1 MSLGGTYTTGTF
13 TVVSGETTASFSGTL
28 LESVAEQGDWI
39 LCDGVVGYIDSV
51 DSDTAVTFE
60 QAWAGDSQTDAAYVL
75 IKMSWLRYDPAITQA
90 KVRDLITLLH
100 AQGSFLFV
108 SGATPDPAM
117 GEDGQYALKTNGG
130 PWQLWYKTGGVWEA
144 QGIPVGTTF
153 RGEWNSATEY
163 FANDQVGHNGST
175 WGAIA
180 GSTNVEPG
188 TDDETWSL
196 SAQAGADGQHGGAV
210 SFTQVFSTSTSNADP
225 GDGMLRLN
233 NATQSSATVIR
244 TDYLD
249 KDGNSLTDLIG
260 SLTAST
266 STVKGQIRLAEVG
279 DPTRWIIFDLTAK
292 SDMTGYFN
300 LTVAH
305 VAHSTNALRD
315 GEEIGFYFTPKG
327 DVGQQGIQGNQG
339 YAPVLAVVSDG
350 DRRVFQV
357 TDWTGSTGTKP
368 ATGKYVGTSGL
379 VDAIGDAIDV
389 RGTQGIQGEQGLG
402 IQPDAS
408 GPLADRDTYDDEAA
422 GFVFV
427 DTDATPFDLYI
438 KLSATT
444 GDWSAASPIG
454 GAGDMLASVYDPN
467 AVEGDAFD
475 LDNMSP
481 APGATGKLLFTATTE
496 ADALDTLGASTSGAA
511 VFAGTPEEGR
521 TALEIVPGMS
531 DVERQNFGLSAIY
544 QSKMMAGYRRLVKFF
559 ADGYKASDGINAGAS
574 SNYDLNTSD
583 GYVAPSIT
591 VGAEISRTIGTNIG
605 DMTSAIAGGLAAA
618 FDGVTNQGASAC
630 ARKDSGTFAYVGKDY
645 SSAPK
650 RIGQAL
656 VYGSNEAGYVGG
668 SNPTVTLALYG
679 KSGSPPSSS
688 TDGTELGSLTFV
700 ELTNESSPRT
710 VQSSDHDTAWDYV
723 WIRVSHT
730 AASSAMVLAE
740 ARFYLPDTA
749 DDMTLVTTA
758 QTTDASVSNA
768 RVLLEYDASDNP
780 ELNVDLIAEVTCDG
794 GANWASASLSSV
806 TTNSQAGRSV
816 AETADTSCLAGTSF
830 GARIKAMNEKSV
842 SVYGI
847 SVAAR

>member
-90 KVRDLITLLH
+90 KVRDLIALLH

-108 SGATPDPAM
+108 TGSEPDPAM

-188 TDDETWSL
+188 TDDEVWSL
-196 SAQAGADGQHGGAV
+196 SAHAGADGQHGGAV

-260 SLTAST
+260 SLTTST

-305 VAHSTNALRD
+305 VAHSTNVLRD

-444 GDWSAASPIG
+444 ADWSAASPIG

-481 APGATGKLLFTATTE
+481 APGATGKLLFTATNE
-496 ADALDTLGASTSGAA
+496 ADALDTLGATTVGVDVLTATDAA
-511 VFAGTPEEGR
+511 AAR
-521 TALEIVPGMS
+521 TALEI
-531 DVERQNFGLSAIY
+531 Q
-544 QSKMMAGYRRLVKFF
+544 
-559 ADGYKASDGINAGAS
+559 AGAS
-574 SNYDLNTSD
+574 DTERRNMWLVEIYLSKIFGVFRRAINLFATGFKGSDDDDYGIETADSSNYAVTAGTAGAIT
-583 GYVAPSIT
+583 GYVAPT
-591 VGAEISRTIGTNIG
+591 RTTLSRLTGGTPTMPKGGTAANINDNNPATIGVTGSSIG
-605 DMTSAIAGGLAAA
+605 NMTGQSIATRIIAQIDYGANKTIAKIEAIGFHDNG
-618 FDGVTNQGASAC
+618 
-630 ARKDSGTFAYVGKDY
+630 SGTNTGH
-645 SSAPK
+645 
-650 RIGQAL
+650 QL
-656 VYGSNEAGYVGG
+656 VY
-668 SNPTVTLALYG
+668 
-679 KSGSPPSSS
+679 S
-688 TDGTELGSLTFV
+688 TDGTNWTQLGASLS
-700 ELTNESSPRT
+700 TNQTPQNYSSTGSVTARYIALA
-710 VQSSDHDTAWDYV
+710 VSAQSWGAITLEIGDLNGY
-723 WIRVSHT
+723 
-730 AASSAMVLAE
+730 E
-740 ARFYLPDTA
+740 AVP
-749 DDMTLVTTA
+749 DDMTVVTAYQTA
-758 QTTDASVSNA
+758 DASVSTA
-768 RVLLEYDASDNP
+768 RALIEFDNSNSP
-780 ELNVDLIAEVTCDG
+780 TLNTDLIAELTCDG
-794 GANWASASLSSV
+794 GANWAAATLSSV
-806 TTNSQAGRSV
+806 TANSQDGRSV
-816 AETADTSCLAGTSF
+816 AETSDVACTAGTSF
-830 GARIKAMNEKSV
+830 AARIKTDNAKDIKIYGVAV
-842 SVYGI
+842 S
-847 SVAAR
+847 AA